1 MLIKVLISVK
11 QTGSDLFSQ
20 TSDRRTSFSLKMF
33 IKRFFLKY
41 SIYSTAFV
49 LKKIGIKDSLF
60 YLFFINFVISIY
72 IKYIWVKKTNKTLL
86 GRHLFIPQ
94 PYNK

>member
-33 IKRFFLKY
+33 IKRFFFKY
-41 SIYSTAFV
+41 SIHSTAFV
-49 LKKIGIKDSLF
+49 L
-60 YLFFINFVISIY
+60 
-72 IKYIWVKKTNKTLL
+72 
-86 GRHLFIPQ
+86 
-94 PYNK
+94 

>member
-41 SIYSTAFV
+41 SIHSTAFV
-49 LKKIGIKDSLF
+49 L
-60 YLFFINFVISIY
+60 
-72 IKYIWVKKTNKTLL
+72 
-86 GRHLFIPQ
+86 
-94 PYNK
+94 